1 MKVVKN
7 KAGSGK
13 GVVLSTAADAWRR
26 EGYEVI
32 GTAIA
37 GATAERLGADAKLE
51 RAVNTSALLAQL
63 DSGRTT
69 LGPNTVV
76 VMDEAGMADTNRLA
90 ELMHA
95 TAERESKLVL
105 VGVTPAQSPGWRP
118 TTAGR
123 EAMTVRSLMCGGRR
137 ARRVSSSGESCRR
150 VALR

>member
-1 MKVVKN
+1 MRVKVVKN

-95 TAERESKLVL
+95 TA
-105 VGVTPAQSPGWRP
+105 
-118 TTAGR
+118 
-123 EAMTVRSLMCGGRR
+123 R
-137 ARRVSSSGESCRR
+137 ASWCSSGSHRLSPQAGAR
-150 VALR
+150 PLLDAKR